1 MKITY
6 LSSSVIPGPEANSV
20 QVSRMCD
27 NFARDH
33 DVVLVCR
40 RGDPFKQEEFRAQYG
55 LQSDFRV
62 VRLWWPEVPVL
73 GSLIYAIQVLVY
85 VLCQRR
91 PDVFYGRHLISLWL
105 IRFMGIPIIY
115 EAHMPVSSRMARVLC
130 RQLFRSRSFFRLVC
144 VSAKLLSHYQR
155 MFPSITDENSLVAPN
170 GADRSELTAWES
182 GFRLPE
188 SVVGYIGSAKKEKGI
203 DLVLEL
209 ARRMPSQSFCIAG
222 PSREALLSLGYGVPD
237 NVTLLGFLS
246 QREIAVLLE
255 QLTVVLAPY
264 KPGQADD
271 SQSLKDDAHWG
282 SPLKIFEFM
291 SAGKCIVASDIEI
304 VRELIGHGT
313 EGLLCPPG
321 DVDVWRSALEELMG
335 NEEKRRRL
343 SENARHR
350 FVENFD
356 RSVRARRVLEGV

>member
-40 RGDPFKQEEFRAQYG
+40 RGDPFTQEGFRTRYG

-62 VRLWWPEVPVL
+62 VRLWWPRVPML
-73 GSLIYAIQVLVY
+73 GSLIFALQVFVF
-85 VLCQRR
+85 VLCKRR

-105 IRFMGIPIIY
+105 VRFMGVPTIY
-115 EAHMPVSSRMARVLC
+115 EAHMPVSSRLEQLLC
-130 RQLFRSRSFFRLVC
+130 GQLFRSQSFFRLVC

-155 MFPSITDENSLVAPN
+155 IFPSITDQNSMVAPN
-170 GADRSELTAWES
+170 GADRSELTGPES

-237 NVTLLGFLS
+237 NVILLGFLS
-246 QREIAVLLE
+246 QRQITDLLE

-264 KPGQADD
+264 KPGQANG

-313 EGLLCPPG
+313 EGVLCPPG
-321 DVDVWRSALEELMG
+321 DADAWRSALEELLG
-335 NEEKRRRL
+335 DEEKRRRL

-350 FVENFD
+350 FAENFD